1 MKRFERQE
9 PLNQNKMREKRIRSR
24 PRHEL
29 YRGAC
34 GQDVEP
40 TVKLSTFACGVSILG
55 KEEGE
60 LCGIRPTKSWTEIGR
75 AYYTSTCNQAI
86 GIGICEKHIFG
97 QWYKVR
103 KSLTTLPTS

>member
-1 MKRFERQE
+1 MKQFERQE
-9 PLNQNKMREKRIRSR
+9 PLNQNKMRSSR

-75 AYYTSTCNQAI
+75 AYYTSTCNSAI

-97 QWYKVR
+97 LWYKVR